1 MLLQLNLKSIES
13 VTGNILGF
21 YLKLI
26 RRKGFKNRDQ
36 FTRKLILNLFERQLK
51 TKLLTKGNAR
61 QLTPY

>member
-61 QLTPY
+61 